1 MVRALLRVL
10 ISPGEGIVSDRPT
23 PGVDDSASRSRPIES
38 VGTAI
43 AAFVGVAPEGPVN
56 TPTRL
61 RTWTEYAQTFGGLLV
76 TSYLADAVH
85 GYFVNGGAAAYVV
98 RIGHDGDYGLA
109 LSKLEAIDDVTML
122 CAPDLMRA
130 DQGDEVA
137 LETVRSV
144 QLALIAH
151 CERMRDRLAILDP
164 PPRLSPQRVVEWR
177 EATAA
182 YDSAYATLYYPWIRV
197 PDSSGDRHRSVPPSG
212 HVAGIWARTDQT
224 RGVHA
229 APANQ
234 VIHAAVALDVT
245 VTAPQQEELNRRSI
259 STIRSFPG
267 QGIRVWG
274 ARTLSSQA
282 EFRYVSVRRLLNYL
296 EKSIAKGT
304 RWVVSEPN
312 DDELRARVT
321 RDVTAFLHIEWRR
334 GALSGRTPDE
344 AFFVRC
350 DHETNPEDAAAAGRF
365 MCEVG
370 VAPVKPGEFV
380 IFSVIHYA
388 DGTTLVDE

>member
-1 MVRALLRVL
+1 M
-10 ISPGEGIVSDRPT
+10 SDQPT
-23 PGVDDSASRSRPIES
+23 PGVEDSASGSRPIEG

-61 RTWTEYAQTFGGLLV
+61 RTWTEYAQTFGGLLAS
-76 TSYLADAVH
+76 SYLADAVH
-85 GYFVNGGAAAYVV
+85 GYFVNGGGAAYVV
-98 RIGHDGDYGLA
+98 RFGPDGDYGLA
-109 LSKLEAIDDVTML
+109 LSKLEAIDEVTML

-130 DQGDEVA
+130 DLSDEIA

-144 QLALIAH
+144 QLAMIAQ

-164 PPRLSPQRVVEWR
+164 PPGLSSQHVVEWR

-197 PDSSGDRHRSVPPSG
+197 LDPSGDRHRSVPPCG

-229 APANQ
+229 APTNQ

-245 VTAPQQEELNRRSI
+245 VTAHQQEELNRRSI
-259 STIRSFPG
+259 NTIRSFPG

-296 EKSIAKGT
+296 EKSIAEGT
-304 RWVVSEPN
+304 RWAVSEPN
-312 DDELRARVT
+312 DDELRARVS
-321 RDVTAFLHIEWRR
+321 RDVTVFLSDEWGR
-334 GALSGRTPDE
+334 GALSGRTPAE
-344 AFFVRC
+344 AFFVKC
-350 DHETNPEDAAAAGRF
+350 DHETNPEDAVAAGRF
-365 MCEVG
+365 GCEIG